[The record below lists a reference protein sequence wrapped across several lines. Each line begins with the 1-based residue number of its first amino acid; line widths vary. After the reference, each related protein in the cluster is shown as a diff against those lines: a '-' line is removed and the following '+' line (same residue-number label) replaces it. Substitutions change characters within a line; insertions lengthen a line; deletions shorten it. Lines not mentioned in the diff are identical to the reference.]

1 MSLVQSNIDLA
12 PFNTLG
18 LPGRAR
24 YFVQLQTIEELTA
37 LRADPRLAGLPWRIM
52 GGGSN
57 LWLPGDLEA
66 LVIRVEI
73 PGRRLLSETDEAV
86 YVAASGGENW
96 DDFVRWTLEQ
106 GWGGL
111 ENLALIPG
119 AVGAAPVQNIGAYGV
134 EVKDYLHDLTA
145 YHLKTGERRVFSHAD
160 CRFAYRDSIFKHE
173 EAGQWLIASV
183 TFRLP
188 KHRAPATTYGEIE
201 KELAALGLPATA
213 QAIAQAVCNVR
224 RRKLPDPAVQGN
236 AGSFFH
242 NPIVETALR
251 EHLLAQYPNLVSYPQ
266 PDGRWKLAAGWLIE
280 QCGWKGKA
288 LGPVGMYE
296 KQALVLVNLGGAT
309 SADVAKLAAAV
320 QRDVAECFGLTL
332 VAEPVRW

>member
-1 MSLVQSNIDLA
+1 MSQVESNIDLA

-24 YFVQLQTIEELTA
+24 YFCRVESAEELA
-37 LRADPRLAGLPWRIM
+37 GLRADPRLSGLPWRVL

-57 LWLPGDLEA
+57 LWLPGDLDA
-66 LVIRVEI
+66 LVLKVEI

-86 YVAASGGENW
+86 YVSAGAGENW

-106 GWGGL
+106 GWAGL

-119 AVGAAPVQNIGAYGV
+119 TVGAAPVQNIGAYGT
-134 EVKDYLHDLTA
+134 EVKDCFYELTA
-145 YHLKTGERRVFSHAD
+145 CHLKTGERRIFTNAN

-173 EAGQWLIASV
+173 EAGQWLIVEV
-183 TFRLP
+183 TFRLSK
-188 KHRAPATTYGEIE
+188 KHQLATGYGEVTR
-201 KELAALGLPATA
+201 ELEAQGQPLTAAAVA
-213 QAIAQAVCNVR
+213 QAISAVRC
-224 RRKLPDPAVQGN
+224 RKLPDPAELGN

-242 NPIVETALR
+242 NPIVDAAVR
-251 EHLLAQYPNLVSYPQ
+251 ERLLTSHPGLVSYAQ

-280 QCGWKGKA
+280 QCGWKGRA
-288 LGPVGMYE
+288 LGPVAMYE
-296 KQALVLVNLGGAT
+296 KQALVLVNLGGAK
-309 SADVAKLAAAV
+309 SADVARLAAAV
-320 QRDVAECFGLTL
+320 QQGVMQHFGVEL